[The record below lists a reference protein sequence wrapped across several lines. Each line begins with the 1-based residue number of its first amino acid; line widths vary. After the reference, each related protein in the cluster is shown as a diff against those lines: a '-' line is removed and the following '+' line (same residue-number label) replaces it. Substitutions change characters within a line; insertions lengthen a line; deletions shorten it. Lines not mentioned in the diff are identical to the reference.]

1 MGIPRPRRRGV
12 TIAAAATTLLL
23 CEAAA
28 FAPRSNRRRHSSLP
42 TNDGV
47 CDSPG
52 CAVWDNTA
60 RIRRNERRITTM
72 APRALP
78 VSGISECIACASAA
92 EGGGSLLLASSSSAA
107 TFAARI
113 EESAPLLSKL
123 LHVPTLWSVL
133 AMSSIVTLLVAW
145 EEAVENVIHNTP
157 KQIKPVIDSM
167 LAEVG
172 GLGFIGLFLSVVVTG
187 GPLGNF
193 IGDISEEFLGDEEL

>member
-78 VSGISECIACASAA
+78 ASGISECIACGEAFFRHSAA
-92 EGGGSLLLASSSSAA
+92 EGGGSLLLASSSNAA

-145 EEAVENVIHNTP
+145 EEAVE
-157 KQIKPVIDSM
+157 
-167 LAEVG
+167 
-172 GLGFIGLFLSVVVTG
+172 
-187 GPLGNF
+187 
-193 IGDISEEFLGDEEL
+193 